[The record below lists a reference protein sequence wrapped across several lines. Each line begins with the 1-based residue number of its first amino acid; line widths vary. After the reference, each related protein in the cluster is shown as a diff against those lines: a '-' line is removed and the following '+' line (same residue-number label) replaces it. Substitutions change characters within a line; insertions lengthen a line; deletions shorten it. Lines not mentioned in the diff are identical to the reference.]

1 MNARRAMSAIGFRR
15 LCLIVAALV
24 LQTALLSAALPGSDE
39 APAPTSLAG
48 QLLVAAP
55 WIGDPRF
62 ERTVILIVEHGPGG
76 AVGIVINKPVGEQS
90 LASVFKALGQKGG
103 DVSGSVRVFS
113 GGPVQLEVG
122 FVIHSADYHR
132 PETVALT
139 DRISMTSS
147 VAILQDIGVKRGP
160 AKILVA
166 FGYAGWGPG
175 QLEHEIEEHAW
186 GIAEAEPTIVFDE
199 DKDNV
204 WEDARKHSTEHL

>member
-1 MNARRAMSAIGFRR
+1 MSAIGFRR

-24 LQTALLSAALPGSDE
+24 LQTALLRAALPGSDE

-166 FGYAGWGPG
+166 FGYAGWGPD
-175 QLEHEIEEHAW
+175 QLEQEIEQRAW
-186 GIAEAEPTIVFDE
+186 GIAEANPTLVFDE
-199 DKDNV
+199 DRDHV
-204 WEDARKHSTEHL
+204 WEDAWKHRTEHL

>member
-1 MNARRAMSAIGFRR
+1 M
-15 LCLIVAALV
+15 IVAALV
-24 LQTALLSAALPGSDE
+24 LQTALLRAALPGSDE

-147 VAILQDIGVKRGP
+147 VAILQDVGVKRGP

-166 FGYAGWGPG
+166 FGYTGWGPG

-186 GIAEAEPTIVFDE
+186 GIAEAEPTLVFDE

>member
-24 LQTALLSAALPGSDE
+24 LQTALLRAALPGSDE

-90 LASVFKALGQKGG
+90 LASVIKALGQKGG

-122 FVIHSADYHR
+122 LVIHSADYHR

-147 VAILQDIGVKRGP
+147 VAILRDIGVKRGP

-186 GIAEAEPTIVFDE
+186 GIAEAEPTLVFDE